1 MAWIILVLA
10 GLMEVSGVIMINE
23 WHKKRK
29 WWAALGMVVG
39 GSLSLGL
46 LTLAIR
52 SIPMG
57 TAYAIWTGIGA
68 AGGTIAG
75 MFLYHES
82 RDLKRILFIILI
94 IVGAVG
100 LKATTGGA

>member
-1 MAWIILVLA
+1 MAWIFLILA
-10 GLMEVSGVIMINE
+10 GIMEVSGVIMINE
-23 WHKKRK
+23 WQRRKK
-29 WWAALGMVVG
+29 WWAALGMALG
-39 GSLSLGL
+39 GTLSIGL

-82 RDLKRILFIILI
+82 RDKWRILFIVLI
-94 IVGAVG
+94 IIGAVG
-100 LKATTGGA
+100 LKATTSGA